1 MVRTRGKP
9 AAASYTPLFCE
20 VVSAAEKLASA
31 LRSGDEAEDE
41 GVLIPWG
48 ERQSGQGDAKQLR
61 IKLRTAVQQGL
72 DGQTIWIPFAS
83 AQSR

>member
-1 MVRTRGKP
+1 VVRTSGKP
-9 AAASYTPLFCE
+9 AAASHTPLFCE
-20 VVSAAEKLASA
+20 VVGATEKLASA

-48 ERQSGQGDAKQLR
+48 EWQSGQGDAKQLR
-61 IKLRTAVQQGL
+61 IKLKTAVQQGL
-72 DGQTIWIPFAS
+72 DGQKTCLPLGG